1 MKSSL
6 YIHYENELKKVEK
19 EIMELWEVGK
29 VSAAKNDR
37 KRQLEYVLIGMDADK
52 TIKELRE
59 RIQLLERRLRNE
71 GIEILGGDNNGM

>member
-1 MKSSL
+1 MKSNL

-29 VSAAKNDR
+29 VSAAKND
-37 KRQLEYVLIGMDADK
+37 KQRQLEYVLIGMDADK

-71 GIEILGGDNNGM
+71 GIEIE

>member
-1 MKSSL
+1 MKSNL

-29 VSAAKNDR
+29 QSAAKYDK

-71 GIEILGGDNNGM
+71 GIEIE